1 MYISA
6 YRYGIGV
13 AFLVALLS
21 TAPAQERQQ
30 QPPKEDEPAKEESP
44 KKEDKAKKKGKKE
57 DAQKK
62 DDHYRQFFRQPE
74 TVADY
79 WRAMQFEIEV
89 GRMDIAAQHLRGLM
103 NKKPSEA
110 DLLDLEEEQGMSNIL
125 MLRQIR
131 KWDDDARIDKQAK
144 ADVEKLIQ
152 GVTTALEKH
161 LSNQERIAK
170 FVKNLAGGEP
180 EEREYAIKE
189 LDRSGPRMIPAY
201 IARLIESRD
210 EERHNLL
217 GALPK
222 LGANTVPPLLAA
234 LSINDR
240 ALQADLIDVFI
251 KRGDRRAVPHLWYL
265 AGADRIAPEVRSK
278 AREAIT
284 YLLQTKSD
292 LLPSP
297 KRALTEEA
305 QKYYKHQIAFPDR
318 EKVQVWRWDGKN
330 LVSSV
335 MTASRAEEYYGLHFA
350 KQALD
355 IDPSYHD
362 AQVIFLSLAIEKAV
376 EPLGYDQPLT
386 KGPPAI
392 NELLASVNP
401 QLVTDVLERALNE
414 KRTAVILGAARALGG
429 LAEIRAQRPVAK
441 EEPALVRALKYPDTR
456 VQLVAADA
464 LLRIPGMP
472 TSPAAAR
479 VVEVLRRTAAAEP
492 VARVLIADGN
502 RDRAMA
508 VADAAKKAGFEP
520 ITAATGREALRLIH
534 DAADID
540 IILIDQGITDPQLP
554 HVLPQLRADM
564 DMGLVPVLIT
574 EAPAAGQQE
583 AALDTTRAGV
593 HRRQLAI
600 EDQGRRVAASERAD
614 KNLEALAKQY
624 PKVWVIPAIGEAD
637 RLKAVLGERV
647 GDSMGRPFTDADKAN
662 AGAATDD
669 RLKRLVAERQDHA
682 DRALIW
688 LGRLA
693 KGEVTGY
700 DVTPAADTLLN
711 ALRYAKHGEEATAAA
726 ISAVGRLH
734 GAKVQGALA
743 DFVLDDKRPAALRSQ
758 AAVELTRH
766 IQQRGKLLTPTQ
778 TGALDALAHAPDGDA
793 DLKANA
799 ALILGSLRPD
809 SRATGE
815 RLKSYNPPPAQGR
828 PAAKE
833 KEKGRDKEK
842 EKEKE
847 KGQDKE
853 KD

>member
-6 YRYGIGV
+6 CRFGIGV

-30 QPPKEDEPAKEESP
+30 QPPKEDEPAKEDAP
-44 KKEDKAKKKGKKE
+44 KKEEKAKKKGKKE
-57 DAQKK
+57 AAQKK

-79 WRAMQFEIEV
+79 WRAMQFEVEV
-89 GRMDIAAQHLRGLM
+89 GRMDIAAQHLHGLM

-110 DLLDLEEEQGMSNIL
+110 DLLDLEEEQGMTNIL

-131 KWDDDARIDKQAK
+131 KWDEDQRIDKQAK
-144 ADVEKLIQ
+144 DDVEKLIQ

-170 FVKNLAGGEP
+170 FVKNLASGEP
-180 EEREYAIKE
+180 EERAFAIKE
-189 LDRSGPRMIPAY
+189 LSRSGPRMIPAY
-201 IARLIESRD
+201 IARLSDSRD

-222 LGANTVPPLLAA
+222 LGSNTVPPLLAA
-234 LSINDR
+234 LSIEDR
-240 ALQADLIDVFI
+240 NLRTDLIDIFM

-265 AGADRIAPEVRSK
+265 AGAERVAPEVRAK
-278 AREAIT
+278 AREALS
-284 YLLQTKSD
+284 YLLQTRSD

-305 QKYYKHQIAFPDR
+305 AKYYKHQITFPDR
-318 EKVQVWRWDGKN
+318 QRVQVWRWDGKK
-330 LVSSV
+330 LVSSL
-335 MTASRAEEYYGLHFA
+335 MPASKAEEYYGLHFA
-350 KQALD
+350 KQALE

-362 AQVIFLSLAIEKAV
+362 AQVIFLSLALEKAI

-386 KGPPAI
+386 KGPPAL

-401 QLVTDVLERALNE
+401 QLVTDVLERALE
-414 KRTAVILGAARALGG
+414 ERRTAVILGAARTLGA
-429 LAEIRAQRPVAK
+429 LAEVRAQRPVAK
-441 EEPALVRALKYPDTR
+441 EEPALVRALKYPDHR

-464 LLRIPGMP
+464 LLRIPGAP

-492 VARVLIADGN
+492 AAKVLIADGN
-502 RDRAMA
+502 RDRAML

-540 IILIDQGITDPQLP
+540 VILVDQAITDPQLP
-554 HVLPQLRADM
+554 HLLAQLRADM
-564 DMGLVPVLIT
+564 DVGLVPVLIT
-574 EAPAAGQQE
+574 EAPTAGKEE
-583 AALDTTRAGV
+583 AALDTTPAGL
-593 HRRQLAI
+593 HRRQLAL
-600 EDQGRRVAASERAD
+600 DDRARRVAAYERAD

-624 PKVWVIPAIGEAD
+624 RKVWVIPAIGEVD
-637 RLKAVLGERV
+637 RLKAVLGERI
-647 GDSMGRPFTDADKAN
+647 GEDMGRPFTDADKAN

-669 RLKRLVAERQDHA
+669 RLKRLIAERKDHS
-682 DRALIW
+682 DLALFW
-688 LGRLA
+688 LGLLG
-693 KGEVTGY
+693 KGELAGY

-711 ALRYAKHGEEATAAA
+711 ALRYAKYSDGATGVA
-726 ISAVGRLH
+726 ITAVGRLP

-743 DFVLDDKRPAALRSQ
+743 DFVLDDKRPAPLRAQ
-758 AAVELTRH
+758 AATELTRH
-766 IQQRGKLLTPTQ
+766 IQQRGRLLTTTQ
-778 TGALDALAHAPDGDA
+778 TRALDALAHAPDVDA
-793 DLKANA
+793 NLKANA
-799 ALILGSLRPD
+799 ALVLGALRPD

-815 RLKSYNPPPAQGR
+815 RLKGYNPPSPPAQL
-828 PAAKE
+828 PPP
-833 KEKGRDKEK
+833 KEK
-842 EKEKE
+842 EKEK
-847 KGQDKE
+847 D
-853 KD
+853 